1 MTRAIEIIA
10 LPEPVAYGEMLARQ
24 QARRAEVEAGR
35 APNTLFLLE
44 HSAVITQG
52 RNAQPQHVLAED
64 AHLESLGVERV
75 AADRGGD
82 VTYHGPGQLVAYPI
96 LRLGEWR
103 CSISW
108 YLRTLEQVLIDLLAE
123 YGIKSW
129 REDGLTG
136 VWTARGKIAAIGV
149 GVHAWTTFHG
159 IALNVNTNMEHF
171 ELIVPCG
178 IHDRPVVSLH
188 QLLDAP
194 PGMAEV
200 REKFTQ
206 VFMRHFGGEGVEE

>member
-1 MTRAIEIIA
+1 MKPEIEVIA
-10 LPEPVAYGEMLARQ
+10 LAEPVPYPDMLARQ
-24 QARRAEVEAGR
+24 QERRAEVEAGR

-64 AHLESLGVERV
+64 AHLESLGVAKV
-75 AADRGGD
+75 TADRGGD

-96 LRLGEWR
+96 LRLTEWR

-108 YLRTLEQVLIDLLAE
+108 YLRTLEQVIIEVLAA
-123 YGIKSW
+123 YGIEAW
-129 REDGLTG
+129 REDGHTG
-136 VWTARGKIAAIGV
+136 VWTARGKVAAIGV

-178 IHDRPVVSLH
+178 ISDRPVVSIH

-194 PGMAEV
+194 PTMAQV
-200 REKFTQ
+200 REKFCEI
-206 VFMRHFGGEGVEE
+206 FLRHFGESA